1 MSVQLFTRHGVQHDG
16 VDVVFPPDL
25 ITSSLG
31 VDYLKV
37 LTTSRPLIQAIFP
50 GRWLPKNPSI
60 AGSSVTQ
67 RLVKERNVK
76 LGLEEDEEPD
86 IAQQLFDGGP
96 APKKAKKKRPNPEA
110 SIVTSDGIQVMACA
124 VGNAGLCI
132 RMRSDDLEKF
142 FKAMREAEAE
152 DKCLQGGCK
161 RAYVLSD
168 NYKRARAST
177 EAPAD

>member
-31 VDYLKV
+31 VDYLQV

-60 AGSSVTQ
+60 AGSSVIQ

-96 APKKAKKKRPNPEA
+96 APKKA
-110 SIVTSDGIQVMACA
+110 T
-124 VGNAGLCI
+124 
-132 RMRSDDLEKF
+132 
-142 FKAMREAEAE
+142 
-152 DKCLQGGCK
+152 
-161 RAYVLSD
+161 
-168 NYKRARAST
+168 
-177 EAPAD
+177 